1 MQHNSNPNFRS
12 EDAILVDQLVQS
24 TVESYQPQFTK
35 SSINVEL
42 DLENVEAAIDREM
55 VRETTKLLLDNATEK
70 MLAGGGTISVTLI
83 DGEHQWELEVA
94 DTDGMAYHPFGHSN
108 DDSAAIN
115 QPKAN
120 ENEDLPVILQ
130 FPSTESLRQ
139 AYRLAAQHGGQ
150 IQTWDCPQGGTAHVL
165 VVPKRPNRNSF
176 SV

>member
-1 MQHNSNPNFRS
+1 MQQNSNPNFRP

-24 TVESYQPQFTK
+24 TVESHQLQFAK
-35 SSINVEL
+35 SSINVEM
-42 DLENVEAAIDREM
+42 DLENVEATIDREM
-55 VRETTKLLLDNATEK
+55 VRKTTKLLLDNATEK
-70 MLAGGGTISVTLI
+70 MLNGGGTISVTLI

-108 DDSAAIN
+108 NDSAKTN
-115 QPKAN
+115 QPN

-130 FPSTESLRQ
+130 FPSTESLRK

-165 VVPKRPNRNSF
+165 VVPKRPNRNRF